1 MLKFDNADQVL
12 FTLYEMLKKQRV
24 LIVDRHQSAR
34 NAMRTLFSS
43 IGVTQ
48 VHGVGSSLEALRQ
61 VRKNSYDIIVA
72 DYLLDDERDGQQ
84 LLEEFRHKQLIPL
97 NTIYIVSTAER
108 NYQSVLSVAELAP
121 DDYLLKPFT
130 ADQMQQRLARS
141 LHRKQAFTDIY
152 RNYEHG
158 DYDKAI
164 KACDRVAERSREYLY
179 EVYRFKGELLNT
191 VGRYADA
198 TELYESVLGKRPL
211 PWARMGLAHAIHG
224 LGRSAAAATMAAEL
238 IEEFPTYLSAYD
250 FLARVR
256 EESGNL
262 SGAQEALQRAI
273 ANSPRNTLRQRELGE
288 IAMRNGDYRTAEQA
302 FALALER
309 SRGSSL
315 NELDDYTNLSRAY
328 LEQDKAE
335 AAQAV
340 AKELRKDRRGDQ
352 QAELAALVVDALAFE
367 VSDLPEQA
375 QATLNRAID
384 LHSQIGAAQAND
396 GKNGQ
401 PLSSRLSVDLG
412 RACLAFGIKEK
423 GIDLLR
429 QVAAENLDNPS
440 LMAHIQHVFT
450 QTGDP
455 EAGKAL
461 LDEVAREIVAI
472 NNRGVLKAR
481 EGDLEGAVELLIEAA
496 ERMPNLQFLVNA
508 SKAIFTLLDKIG
520 WDEKLAD
527 QARRYALRARAKEPA
542 NAKVISAWSL
552 YQQVGAKYGI
562 NVPPMNIAAAA
573 AGND

>member
-12 FTLYEMLKKQRV
+12 FALYELLKKQRV
-24 LIVDRHQSAR
+24 LIVDRHQTAR
-34 NAMRTLFSS
+34 TAMRTLFSS

-61 VRKNSYDIIVA
+61 VRKQSYDIIVA

-130 ADQMQQRLARS
+130 ADTMQQRLART
-141 LHRKQAFTDIY
+141 LHRKQAFSDIY
-152 RNYEHG
+152 RQYEHG

-164 KACDRVAERSREYLY
+164 KHCDRVAERSREYLY

-191 VGRYADA
+191 VGRYSEAVS
-198 TELYESVLGKRPL
+198 LYEFVLAKRPL
-211 PWARMGLAHAIHG
+211 PWARMGMAHAMHG
-224 LGRSAAAATMAAEL
+224 QGNSAVAATMAAEL

-256 EESGNL
+256 EDAGDL
-262 SGAQEALQRAI
+262 TGAQEALQRAI
-273 ANSPRNTLRQRELGE
+273 AHSPRNTLRQRELGE
-288 IAMRNGDYRTAEQA
+288 IAMRNGDYSTAERA
-302 FALALER
+302 FGLALER

-315 NELDDYTNLSRAY
+315 NELDDYTNLSRAF
-328 LEQDKAE
+328 LEQKKPE
-335 AAQAV
+335 AALAISRD
-340 AKELRKDRRGDQ
+340 LRKDYRGNQ
-352 QAELAALVVDALAFE
+352 QAELAALVVDILSFE
-367 VSDLPEQA
+367 ASDLPEQA
-375 QATLNRAID
+375 EASLNKALD
-384 LHSQIGAAQAND
+384 LHQKISAENVGND
-396 GKNGQ
+396 HTGR
-401 PLSSRLSVDLG
+401 PVSSRLTVDLG
-412 RACLAFGIKEK
+412 RACLAFGVKDK

-429 QVAAENLDNPS
+429 QVAAENLDNPG
-440 LMAHIQHVFT
+440 LMAHIEHVFT

-455 EAGKAL
+455 DGGKAL
-461 LDEVAREIVAI
+461 IDAVTREIVAI

-520 WDEKLAD
+520 WDEKLAE
-527 QARRYALRARAKEPA
+527 QARRYALRARAREPA

-573 AGND
+573 AGAD